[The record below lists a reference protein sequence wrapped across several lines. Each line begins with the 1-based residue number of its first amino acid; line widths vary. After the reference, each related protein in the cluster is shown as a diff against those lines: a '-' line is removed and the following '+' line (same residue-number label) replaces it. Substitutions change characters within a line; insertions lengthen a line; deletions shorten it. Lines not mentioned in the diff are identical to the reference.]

1 MKKTDSTIH
10 KTYPTT
16 PSVFI
21 LFFGALIL
29 IFQLGYIGFDLFNRP
44 LSEQLGTI
52 LLYRKYLE
60 HIALE
65 AVLIICGAL
74 ASDIVIYDASFRL

>member
-1 MKKTDSTIH
+1 MRKTDFTAR
-10 KTYPTT
+10 KTYHSAPAL
-16 PSVFI
+16 FI

-29 IFQLGYIGFDLFNRP
+29 IFQLGYIGFDLFYCP
-44 LSEQLGTI
+44 LSERLHTI

-74 ASDIVIYDASFRL
+74 VADIVVHDAAFRL